1 MKKSWL
7 FLLVIAKKESV
18 SGKNRGVRSDRGGL
32 IIRIK
37 KRPRTCHVEG
47 AVYSSF
53 VSTTFERLRD
63 LIPI

>member
-1 MKKSWL
+1 MKKSLL
-7 FLLVIAKKESV
+7 FLLVIAKESV